1 MSISAYIE
9 YVNRKRDIEAR
20 EEDAVVSFFIK
31 IETAFA
37 QNNENIGV
45 LIMNST
51 DSRVPQVG
59 ENLGDGLWVKSR
71 DVTEVGDRID
81 LYEMRCV
88 CPYSQDNLGNPN
100 DPNWKNNRLI
110 SIDYDIVEYQTPIIQ
125 GVFHGTNTVT
135 KTGVN
140 YSATDLPLFAF
151 ERICAIQS
159 SSGEDFDNPLVG
171 TLNNLLIRLTQ
182 REQGLIDDDS
192 VRRLVRHTGSI
203 NLNPLVIAGID
214 VPARSALLKSVKPIP
229 RPGGKLEC
237 SYEIEVVIDK
247 PLYKEI
253 LDQGYKKLT
262 DSNDPRSQE
271 TLKIG
276 DINPDADPD
285 TLENELTSPAKLDGN
300 GQPYVKGSDT
310 NILGK
315 YLLFWCNRYFIDW
328 SRTLDLIKRV
338 R

>member
-1 MSISAYIE
+1 MSIQIE

-31 IETAFA
+31 IQTAFA

-125 GVFHGTNTVT
+125 GIFHGTNTVT
-135 KTGVN
+135 KTGVT
-140 YSATDLPLFAF
+140 YSNASLPLFNF
-151 ERICAIQS
+151 GKTCPVQS

-182 REQGLIDDDS
+182 REQGFINDDS
-192 VRRLVRHTGSI
+192 VRRLVMHTGSI
-203 NLNPLVIAGID
+203 NLEPLVIAGID
-214 VPARSALLKSVKPIP
+214 VPARSALLRSVKPIP
-229 RPGGKLEC
+229 KPGGKLEC
-237 SYEIEVVIDK
+237 AYDIEVVIDK
-247 PLYKEI
+247 PLYREI
-253 LDQGYKKLT
+253 LDQGYKQLT
-262 DSNDPRSQE
+262 DSSNPRTQE
-271 TLKIG
+271 KLTEK
-276 DINPDADPD
+276 DINSAMDEVD
-285 TLENELTSPAKLDGN
+285 LTSPAKLDGT
-300 GQPYVKGSDT
+300 GKPYTNSSDSNT
-310 NILGK
+310 LGT

-328 SRTLDLIKRV
+328 NRTLNLIKRV